1 MPAGSW
7 SWSFFG
13 PVLSLAMYCN
23 AICSIWKFILLHRA
37 LPIPI
42 VSNIYIEKRI
52 LFIKVYIYIS
62 LTSTIFFSQYDVVRR
77 VRELNILGL
86 TAEYGILSKLENLGL
101 DLAAIEEL
109 LPAIEE
115 TGALNLVASNQQIL
129 VNGIAPLLVEAAP
142 LLLPVVAGALGV
154 GAPAFFL
161 TSAALAGAD
170 FALFANDVT
179 VPFIGL
185 PAGVLAGLL
194 LVPLSVVTGGLGV
207 FLSGLKK

>member
-1 MPAGSW
+1 MDSLWPSTVTQ
-7 SWSFFG
+7 F
-13 PVLSLAMYCN
+13 VLSGNSFCASGTIYNDC
-23 AICSIWKFILLHRA
+23 IRRISRKESFS
-37 LPIPI
+37 
-42 VSNIYIEKRI
+42 SNYIQ
-52 LFIKVYIYIS
+52 YIS
-62 LTSTIFFSQYDVVRR
+62 HSPPPFFSQYDIVRR
-77 VRELNILGL
+77 VRELDILGL

-101 DLAAIEEL
+101 DLAAIEKL

-115 TGALNLVASNQQIL
+115 TGALSLVASNQQIL
-129 VNGIAPLLVEAAP
+129 VNGIAPLLVEGAP
-142 LLLPVVAGALGV
+142 ILLPVVAGALGV

-194 LVPLSVVTGGLGV
+194 LVPLSVVTGGVGV